1 MKQFSCTK
9 GRVAGLG
16 KAHLKCIYFRKVY
29 KIICGSVTSRSR
41 RELARE
47 YGCSGGG
54 AVDPGGVSIGK
65 KHAPLRQLVEIGGDR
80 TGAGAHTP
88 EPVIHVINGEE
99 EDVGLPGLG
108 RQGEAEKEK
117 NEVEWEAFH
126 SRAGRESQIRAGIGD
141 LFCESKFQHISTAAV
156 LSCVFLHCALCFG
169 CRRNRSLTEFN
180 DNENP
185 APTLLCGGAVSPCG
199 RLAHVAS

>member
-1 MKQFSCTK
+1 M
-9 GRVAGLG
+9 
-16 KAHLKCIYFRKVY
+16 Y
-29 KIICGSVTSRSR
+29 KIICGSVTPRSR
-41 RELARE
+41 CELAGK
-47 YGCSGGG
+47 YGCAGGG
-54 AVDPGGVSIGK
+54 TVDPGGMSVSK

-80 TGAGAHTP
+80 TGAGVHTP

-117 NEVEWEAFH
+117 NEVEREVFH

-141 LFCESKFQHISTAAV
+141 LFCESKFQHISTEAD
-156 LSCVFLHCALCFG
+156 LPCIFLRCALCFG
-169 CRRNRSLTEFN
+169 CRGNRLLTEFN
-180 DNENP
+180 DDENP

-199 RLAHVAS
+199 RLAHVAP